1 MSNLP
6 ENMHILRESYY
17 ALKIGRETDDP
28 KEPIWVKKLRHILNT
43 DIHQQPLG
51 CCIENT
57 HIKIGA
63 GDVHMGSFFEA
74 QILFSHAKWVA
85 SFTDWLKEEL
95 ERKLD
100 GPCLVVGYET
110 YVEPVLANLKSR
122 NGKIRYCIY
131 EEPKYTQRN
140 QISKERLRY
149 IEEVLPAPRLKNI
162 VYLCGISA
170 TLSTYKKMRQALER
184 YIDNDSRRTGAPAVD
199 RKEFFYSIIQVLA
212 KGRSDFPLNDDVTL
226 SWDKK
231 EKTVSCDS
239 ADPSN
244 SFQVN
249 YLVDVEAEWE
259 SARTCK
265 WCFPENFLEERPLI
279 TTGPTSVIPVQRIG
293 VPQTVYAQR
302 KTPGFSAASSILFR
316 LRDKAIGEFACE
328 RYLYYSHIERGG
340 HHFRYYIRTSA
351 FLNYSLTQKAFQ
363 DYCTAIRKTLPE
375 NLEDYVHV
383 LISPHHFSNDRFP
396 HEINRRV
403 FKNMA
408 HEIAFD
414 PRREF
419 RSNFETKYSNYA
431 YVLEQI
437 SRINDEAPHSKG
449 KPLPQVHFY
458 YVDDEIITG
467 STFYRA
473 KSFVSSLI
481 RNYSRGNSSILDS
494 CKIFSAVITLIDR
507 TSASSKLN
515 YVDDLRNFH
524 HFVHFSIPSM
534 RNYGDAC
541 PLCKQIQDAQN
552 VSKNCCLNSTAQYW
566 KEKEYH
572 LRLRSLEE
580 IRTELPG
587 SSEKLRRRQFNR
599 FYCENTLWEKTK
611 SLWAESE
618 IGSQYLTT
626 IYQEIKT
633 LGIERQY
640 EFLISF
646 LKALSRP
653 FLYYKENGKKAAI
666 RLLLRI
672 LDEYLDMSET
682 TGPLLPSEL
691 IWRCADK
698 ERNNF
703 PTAFRQY
710 SGTVSTEINREDYL
724 HVRYALLCVLIS
736 CLSEVGSNYMI
747 KMEHINKLC
756 NHVSVLNK
764 EFCCFSAEVET
775 REKDMPLGFYTVLVN
790 NFKRLI
796 CGVSGEEKSA
806 RFDSALWEHLSR
818 EEDAERAILYQVL
831 YLENIQ
837 RSAGDLTLTES
848 LRTEIQKDNQNTIEK
863 YMDLSDVLSEVASA
877 ECTFFVDYNKHII
890 ELTKSVNLLSRNQ
903 VFECDAEDALHR
915 IGYYIQKIP
924 SGKGVCFWIVFKINR
939 AHRPGADDISEAYLR
954 LRFDSSSNENFK
966 IVRKIL
972 IQRATILQAIQA
984 DIETG
989 ALKTAIQARAAEAI
1003 LLTDKTQSHGQSS
1016 DINRL
1021 FGIVRKQFN
1030 EAREYKKEKKEE
1042 LLHAYNAINLF
1053 MNRCIAL
1060 GATKTVMG
1068 QYFSPP
1074 SAIQPFST
1082 IMQFVSENADMVHCD
1097 LNTYLETLQDSD
1109 REYITLIKRD
1119 LLKKHGRLNGSSTGE
1134 INVKI
1139 TVNNLENFNRIVFVP
1154 SIIDVASNDGRC
1166 DAIQLIGL
1174 IDIFVRNAIE
1184 HAGRDCDICISC
1196 EIGET
1201 VVEDKSLVRASYDRS
1216 YSVTVRNEISS
1227 KAEVRSPSIGFT
1239 KMFLTKYL
1247 KELPKNEPQHF
1258 FIRMEELEQNIFQSQ
1273 LVCVVPEYGGQ
1284 L

>member
-6 ENMHILRESYY
+6 ENMHVLRESYY
-17 ALKIGRETDDP
+17 GLKIGRETDGP
-28 KEPIWVKKLRHILNT
+28 KEPIWVKKLRHTLNA

-51 CCIENT
+51 CRIEDT

-85 SFTDWLKEEL
+85 SFTDWLKEEI
-95 ERKLD
+95 EHKLD

-110 YVEPVLANLKSR
+110 YVEPVLANLKSK

-131 EEPKYTQRN
+131 EEPKYTQSN
-140 QISKERLRY
+140 QVSKERLRY
-149 IEEVLPAPRLKNI
+149 IEEVLPDPKLKNV

-170 TLSTYKKMRQALER
+170 TLSTYKKMRRALEQH
-184 YIDNDSRRTGAPAVD
+184 ISNDSRCMESPVAD

-212 KGRSDFPLNDDVTL
+212 KDKSEFVLDDDVTL
-226 SWDKK
+226 TWDKQ
-231 EKTVSCDS
+231 EKTVSCSS
-239 ADPSN
+239 ADPN
-244 SFQVN
+244 NRFQVS

-265 WCFPENFLEERPLI
+265 WCFPKNFLDERPLI

-293 VPQTVYAQR
+293 APHTACAQR
-302 KTPGFSAASSILFR
+302 GTPGFSAASSILFR
-316 LRDKAIGEFACE
+316 LRNKKSGEFSCE

-351 FLNYSLTQKAFQ
+351 FLNYSLTLKAFD
-363 DYCTAIRKTLPE
+363 DYCKAIRKTLPE
-375 NLEDYVHV
+375 NLEDHVHV

-408 HEIAFD
+408 HEISFD

-437 SRINDEAPHSKG
+437 SRIKDEDPQLEG
-449 KPLPQVHFY
+449 KPLPLVHFY

-481 RNYSRGNSSILDS
+481 RNYSQRNPSILDS
-494 CKIFSAVITLIDR
+494 CKVFSAVITLIDR
-507 TSASSKLN
+507 TSTSSKLN
-515 YVDDLRNFH
+515 YVDDLKDFH
-524 HFVHFSIPSM
+524 HFVHFSIPSL

-552 VSKNCCLNSTAQYW
+552 VSKNCCLNSTALYW
-566 KEKEYH
+566 KEKEEH

-580 IRTELPG
+580 MRIELPG

-599 FYCENTLWEKTK
+599 FYCENMLWEKTK
-611 SLWAESE
+611 SLWAKSD
-618 IGSQYLTT
+618 IGSTYLTT
-626 IYQEIKT
+626 IYQEIKE
-633 LGIERQY
+633 LEIEQQY
-640 EFLISF
+640 EYLISF

-653 FLYYKENGKKAAI
+653 FLYYKENGKKAAV

-672 LDEYLDMSET
+672 LDEYLAMSEDE
-682 TGPLLPSEL
+682 PLLPSEL

-698 ERNNF
+698 ERSCF
-703 PTAFRQY
+703 PTTFRRY
-710 SGTVSTEINREDYL
+710 RGAVSTEINEADYL
-724 HVRYALLCVLIS
+724 QVRYSLLCVLIS
-736 CLSEVGSNYMI
+736 CLSEVGSNYLI
-747 KMEHINKLC
+747 KVEHIDKLC
-756 NHVSVLNK
+756 NYVAALHK
-764 EFCCFSAEVET
+764 DYCCFSVDVET
-775 REKDMPLGFYTVLVN
+775 REKDMPLGFYTILVN

-796 CGVSGEEKSA
+796 CGVSGEEKSTRA
-806 RFDSALWEHLSR
+806 DSALWELFSR
-818 EEDAERAILYQVL
+818 ENDAERVILYQVL
-831 YLENIQ
+831 YLENVQ
-837 RSAGDLTLTES
+837 WSAGDARLTES

-863 YMDLSDVLSEVASA
+863 YMDLSDILNEETNA
-877 ECTFFVDYNKHII
+877 ECTFFVDYNKQII
-890 ELTKSVNLLSRNQ
+890 ELTKSVTLLSRNQ
-903 VFECDAEDALHR
+903 VFEADAEDALHR
-915 IGYYIQKIP
+915 LGYYIQKMP
-924 SGKGVCFWIVFKINR
+924 SGKGVCFWIVFKIDR
-939 AHRPGADDISEAYLR
+939 TYGPGADDISEAYLR
-954 LRFDSSSNENFK
+954 LQFNSSSNENFK
-966 IVRKIL
+966 TVRKIL
-972 IQRATILQAIQA
+972 IQRATILQSIQA

-1021 FGIVRKQFN
+1021 FGIVRKQFS
-1030 EAREYKKEKKEE
+1030 EARDCKKGNKEE
-1042 LLHAYNAINLF
+1042 LLYAYNAINLF

-1082 IMQFVSENADMVHCD
+1082 IMQFVTGNADTVHRD
-1097 LNTYLETLQDSD
+1097 LYAYLETLQDSGG
-1109 REYITLIKRD
+1109 EYISLIQRD
-1119 LLKKHGRLNGSSTGE
+1119 LLKKHGRLNGSSIGE
-1134 INVKI
+1134 TNVKI
-1139 TVNNLENFNRIVFVP
+1139 TVKHWENFERIEFVP
-1154 SIIDVASNDGRC
+1154 SIIDVANHEGR
-1166 DAIQLIGL
+1166 DEAIQLIGL

-1184 HAGRDCDICISC
+1184 HSGKACDICISC
-1196 EIGET
+1196 EIGEA
-1201 VVEDKSLVRASYDRS
+1201 VVADKPLTGASYNRS
-1216 YSVTVRNEISS
+1216 YSVTVQNKINGRT
-1227 KAEVRSPSIGFT
+1227 EVRTPSIGFT
-1239 KMFLTKYL
+1239 KMFLTQYL
-1247 KELPKNEPQHF
+1247 RELPKNEPQHF
-1258 FIRMEELEQNIFQSQ
+1258 LIKMETLEQNVFQSQ
-1273 LVCVVPEYGGQ
+1273 LVCIVPEYGGQ
-1284 L
+1284 S

>member
-17 ALKIGRETDDP
+17 ALKIGREPDEHR
-28 KEPIWVKKLRHILNT
+28 EPIWVKKLRHILNA
-43 DIHQQPLG
+43 DIHHKPLG
-51 CCIENT
+51 CRIENT
-57 HIKIGA
+57 HIIVGA

-85 SFTDWLKEEL
+85 NFTEWLGKQIED
-95 ERKLD
+95 KLK

-110 YVEPVLANLKSR
+110 YVEPVLANLRSR

-140 QISKERLRY
+140 QVSKERLRY
-149 IEEVLPAPRLKNI
+149 IEDALPDSRLKNI

-170 TLSTYKKMRQALER
+170 TLGTFKKMRQALER
-184 YIDNDSRRTGAPAVD
+184 HIENDSRGTGLLMAGK
-199 RKEFFYSIIQVLA
+199 KESFFSIIQVLSKDGSSFA
-212 KGRSDFPLNDDVTL
+212 LDDDITLN
-226 SWDKK
+226 WDKK
-231 EKTVSCDS
+231 EKIMSYISTNSQD
-239 ADPSN
+239 

-249 YLVDVEAEWE
+249 YLVDVEADWE
-259 SARTCK
+259 AARTCK
-265 WCFPENFLEERPLI
+265 WCFPESFMDERPLI
-279 TTGPTSVIPVQRIG
+279 TTGPSSVIPVQRIG
-293 VPQTVYAQR
+293 ASRTDGVQR
-302 KTPGFSAASSILFR
+302 EFKGFSAASSILFR
-316 LRDKAIGEFACE
+316 LRDRKSGEFVCE

-351 FLNYSLTQKAFQ
+351 FLNHALKQKAFD
-363 DYCTAIRKTLPE
+363 DYCQAISETLPK
-375 NLEDYVHV
+375 NFEDHVHV

-419 RSNFETKYSNYA
+419 RSNFETKYSNFA

-437 SRINDEAPHSKG
+437 SRINDEDPQSEGKQPHR
-449 KPLPQVHFY
+449 VYFY

-473 KSFVSSLI
+473 KSFVTSLMRNFLQEKSS
-481 RNYSRGNSSILDS
+481 NLDS
-494 CKIFSAVITLIDR
+494 FKIFSAVITLVDR
-507 TSASSKLN
+507 TSASSKYN
-515 YVDDLRNFH
+515 YVDDLKNFH
-524 HFVHFSIPSM
+524 HFVHFSIPSL
-534 RNYGDAC
+534 RSYGDAC

-552 VSKNCCLNSTAQYW
+552 VSKNCCLNSTALYW
-566 KEKEYH
+566 KEKEAH

-580 IRTELPG
+580 MRMEIPEL
-587 SSEKLRRRQFNR
+587 SEKLRQRQFNR
-599 FYCENTLWEKTK
+599 LYCENTLWEKTK
-611 SLWAESE
+611 SLWTESE
-618 IGSQYLTT
+618 IGAAYLTT
-626 IYQEIKT
+626 IYQEIKN

-640 EFLISF
+640 EYLISF

-653 FLYYKENGKKAAI
+653 FLFYKENGKKSAL
-666 RLLLRI
+666 RLLLCV
-672 LDEYLDMSET
+672 LDEYLEMGSSS
-682 TGPLLPSEL
+682 GQLIPSEL
-691 IWRCADK
+691 IWRCANREKD
-698 ERNNF
+698 RF
-703 PTAFRQY
+703 PTTFRRY
-710 SGTVSTEINREDYL
+710 DGNAPAEMSSDDYL
-724 HVRYALLCVLIS
+724 RVRYALLCVLIS
-736 CLSEVGSNYMI
+736 CLSEVGSNYLI
-747 KMEHINKLC
+747 KVEHIDKLC
-756 NHVSVLNK
+756 DYVAGLH
-764 EFCCFSAEVET
+764 EDYCCFSADIET
-775 REKDMPLGFYTVLVN
+775 RGDNTVLGFYTILVN

-806 RFDSALWEHLSR
+806 SADNTLWNLLSR
-818 EEDAERAILYQVL
+818 ENDTERSVLYQVL

-837 RSAGDLTLTES
+837 RSAGDASLTGNLQ
-848 LRTEIQKDNQNTIEK
+848 TEIHKDNQNTIEK
-863 YMDLSDVLSEVASA
+863 YMNLSGILSNTASA
-877 ECTFFVDYNKHII
+877 ECTFFADYNKRII
-890 ELTKSVNLLSRNQ
+890 ELTKSVNLLNRNQ
-903 VFECDAEDALHR
+903 VFEHDAESALQQR
-915 IGYYIQKIP
+915 GYYIQKMP
-924 SGKGVCFWIVFKINR
+924 NDEGECFWIVFKINR
-939 AHRPGADDISEAYLR
+939 PHGTGADDISEVYLR
-954 LRFDSSSNENFK
+954 LRFDNSSNENFK
-966 IVRKIL
+966 TVRKIL
-972 IQRATILQAIQA
+972 IQRATILQVIQA

-1021 FGIVRKQFN
+1021 FGIVRKQFA
-1030 EAREYKKEKKEE
+1030 EAREEHKKEE
-1042 LLHAYNAINLF
+1042 LLYAYDAINLF

-1082 IMQFVSENADMVHCD
+1082 IMQFVSENRDIVRCD
-1097 LNTYLETLQDSD
+1097 LKTYLETLKDNKH
-1109 REYITLIKRD
+1109 EYIALIQRN
-1119 LLKKHGRLNGSSTGE
+1119 LLKKHGGLNGSSMGQV
-1134 INVKI
+1134 NVNI

-1154 SIIDVASNDGRC
+1154 SIIDVSSSEGRC

-1174 IDIFVRNAIE
+1174 IDLFVRNAIE
-1184 HAGRDCDICISC
+1184 HGGKTCDICISC

-1201 VVEDKSLVRASYDRS
+1201 VVADKAIDGASYNRS
-1216 YSVTVRNEISS
+1216 YAVTVRNEISNDA
-1227 KAEVRSPSIGFT
+1227 KAQAPSSIGFT

-1247 KELPKNEPQHF
+1247 RELPKNEPQHF
-1258 FIRMEELEQNIFQSQ
+1258 VVTMEELEQNIFQSQ